1 MQTNKQPRLFM
12 ASCISLLLTAMTFAI
27 RARLETVFGPAGIGL
42 TLEQIG
48 YAFMPAFWGF
58 TLAMILGGPLV
69 DYIGL
74 KKGMWAA
81 FILHAIG
88 IFLTLFAYDFSSLF
102 LATVIMGF
110 GNGMVEAVCN
120 PMVASMYPEQKTKML
135 NRFHMWWPIGNVT
148 GAFTG
153 VFLMDILGFDWQ
165 YMVAL
170 SLIHISEPTRPY

>member
-1 MQTNKQPRLFM
+1 MHINNQNRLFM

-27 RARLETVFGPAGIGL
+27 RARLETVFGPTGIGL

-81 FILHAIG
+81 FILHAVG
-88 IFLTLFAYDFSSLF
+88 ICLTLFAI
-102 LATVIMGF
+102 T
-110 GNGMVEAVCN
+110 
-120 PMVASMYPEQKTKML
+120 
-135 NRFHMWWPIGNVT
+135 
-148 GAFTG
+148 
-153 VFLMDILGFDWQ
+153 
-165 YMVAL
+165 
-170 SLIHISEPTRPY
+170 

>member
-1 MQTNKQPRLFM
+1 MQANNQPRLFM

-74 KKGMWAA
+74 KKACGRLSYYM
-81 FILHAIG
+81 
-88 IFLTLFAYDFSSLF
+88 
-102 LATVIMGF
+102 
-110 GNGMVEAVCN
+110 
-120 PMVASMYPEQKTKML
+120 P
-135 NRFHMWWPIGNVT
+135 
-148 GAFTG
+148 
-153 VFLMDILGFDWQ
+153 LGFF
-165 YMVAL
+165 
-170 SLIHISEPTRPY
+170 